1 MTAPLL
7 QAPLLQAE
15 RLTRW
20 YDQHC
25 AVREVSFALR
35 KGQVLGFLG
44 PNGAGKSTTMQMLA
58 GVLAPSAGRI
68 TVGDHDLLDAPEAAK
83 ALIGYLPEQPPV
95 YPELTVDEYL
105 DFCAA
110 LRRVPRKQ
118 VQARRDEAKAR
129 CGLDAQ
135 GRRIIGNLSKGY
147 QQRVG
152 IAQAIVHSPAIVIL
166 DEPTVGL
173 DPIQIREIRALI
185 TELGREHAV
194 ILSTHILPEVQSVC
208 TDVQVIHRG
217 KLVFADTVAALSARA
232 AGGALL
238 IELRTP
244 PDLAALAALGGATAV
259 DDLGA
264 GRFRLRGAP
273 DPVAVA
279 AAAVA
284 GGWGLAELARERST
298 LEQMFVELTSTD
310 EAEAA

>member
-1 MTAPLL
+1 MTD
-7 QAPLLQAE
+7 APLLQAE
-15 RLTRW
+15 GLTRW
-20 YDQHC
+20 YDQNC

-68 TVGDHDLLDAPEAAK
+68 TVGAHDLLDAPEAAK
-83 ALIGYLPEQPPV
+83 AMIGYLPEQPPV

-105 DFCAA
+105 DFCAR
-110 LRRVPRKQ
+110 LRRVPRAIVRAK
-118 VQARRDEAKAR
+118 RDEAKAR
-129 CGLDAQ
+129 CGLEAQ
-135 GRRIIGNLSKGY
+135 GRRIIGNLSKGF

-152 IAQAIVHSPAIVIL
+152 IAQAIVHQPSIVIL

-185 TELGREHAV
+185 VELRQEHAV

-217 KLVFADTVAALSARA
+217 QLVYADSLAALATRA

-238 IELRTP
+238 IELREAP
-244 PDLAALAALGGATAV
+244 ALDALAALAGVTGVDALGG
-259 DDLGA
+259 
-264 GRFRLRGAP
+264 GRFRLLGQA
-273 DPVAVA
+273 DPAAVA
-279 AAAVA
+279 SAAVA
-284 GGWGLAELARERST
+284 GGWGLTELGRERST
-298 LEQMFVELTSTD
+298 LEQLFVELTSSD
-310 EAEAA
+310 ERAATEAA